1 MSVNRRA
8 LTRGFSAIQT
18 QLSVE
23 AHVCEQQVRILY
35 LSFSEHV
42 HAYVRGELLSGSLS
56 SPCRFI
62 QARLTRSM
70 RAMTGAGAT
79 ICSDDSL
86 LASSGADLAKSTPR
100 PDTGNSPL
108 RTRSRRVAPLRH
120 RRLYKMDVTSPCPS
134 TPWTNWSLCTDCVVD
149 ETAAEAQRP
158 RHDTRTSLT

>member
-86 LASSGADLAKSTPR
+86 LASSGAPCEEHPAPRHWELTVAHSLSTGGAFATSSALQ
-100 PDTGNSPL
+100 DGCD
-108 RTRSRRVAPLRH
+108 VAVPV
-120 RRLYKMDVTSPCPS
+120 DA
-134 TPWTNWSLCTDCVVD
+134 VD
-149 ETAAEAQRP
+149 ELESVHGLRC
-158 RHDTRTSLT
+158 